1 VLDVI
6 FVAVTVLVFVAAT
19 AYVSGCERLNS

>member
-6 FVAVTVLVFVAAT
+6 FVAVTVLFFAIAGLYAVA
-19 AYVSGCERLNS
+19 CDRL